1 MRVLIIEDNRQL
13 AEKMREGL
21 ASEGFMVDVAHTGSE
36 GEGKVVKVDYDAV
49 LLDLNLP
56 DKDGLEVLKTLRRYG
71 NDIPVIVVTARAEV
85 SQRAL
90 GLDLGADDYLT
101 KPFKLLELRA
111 RLQAVIRR
119 SQGRTNPVITIGKLN
134 VDPRSR
140 TVTFGKAPITLK
152 AKEFDILEYLA
163 IKHPNV
169 VSMEDLG
176 MHVYDLD
183 FDPASSVLR
192 VHVARLKKALADAS
206 GVELLRNIRGKG
218 YVLCEEI

>member
-1 MRVLIIEDNRQL
+1 MRILIIEDNAQL
-13 AEKMREGL
+13 AEKMAEGL
-21 ASEGFMVDVAHTGSE
+21 AKEGFTVDVASTASG
-36 GEGKVVKVDYDAV
+36 GEAKAVKFDYDAV

-56 DKDGLEVLKTLRRYG
+56 DKDGIEVLQTLRRGG
-71 NDIPVIVVTARAEV
+71 NDTPVIVVTARADV
-85 SQRAL
+85 AQRAL

-119 SQGRTNPVITIGKLN
+119 SQGRTNPVIAIGKLC

-140 TVTFGKAPITLK
+140 TVTFDSRPIALK

-163 IKHPNV
+163 IRHPDV
-169 VSMEDLG
+169 VSTDEIA

-192 VHVARLKKALADAS
+192 VHIARLKNALGSAS
-206 GVELLRNIRGKG
+206 GKELLRNIRGKG
-218 YVLCEEI
+218 YQLCEEA